1 MRKSA
6 YNYTQVTFFL
16 SFFSNKK
23 EIYKKVDDTQAKED
37 EK

>member
-6 YNYTQVTFFL
+6 YNYTQVTFFF
-16 SFFSNKK
+16 FFSNKK